1 MPEYLAP
8 GVYTEEISAGPVP
21 ITGVSTSTAGFVGLT
36 ERGPTTVRLVTSIR
50 DFQRWYGGLLEPE
63 SAGGSYLPFAVK
75 GFFDNGGQR
84 LFVARVTGAGALPS
98 STTLSTDG
106 DDLELEAIGPGRLD
120 GRLFV
125 RVVPATRT
133 LSKEELPAGT
143 PADAPPIADPGLFGI
158 EVLYYSEAPPLPL
171 VDPFK
176 RENLRDQKRRTPDA
190 SEAWDNLTKD
200 PLSSDYVV
208 TALQG
213 SQLVRVVAGTNP
225 GQPTAVGWTSL
236 EDGTDG
242 TAMDA
247 ARFLGAELPPTGLEA
262 LRQIDEISLLCVP
275 DEVNT
280 GLLSNQA
287 DRDEIRNQLVIQ
299 CEELKD
305 RFAVLQVDR
314 RQESVDQILS
324 PVTSSYAAIYYPWL
338 RVLDSRTKD
347 TRLVPPGGHMVGI
360 YAQTDI
366 ARGVHKAPANVEVRG
381 VLPRDLPGDR
391 KPLEYLV
398 NKRQHDILNPR
409 GINVVR
415 DFRADRRGIRVWGAR
430 TLSADSQWTYINVR
444 RLFIFVE
451 ESIDEGV
458 QWVVFEPNSEPTWDR
473 VRRSISNFLGSVWRS
488 GALMGS
494 TPEEAF
500 YVRCDRTT
508 MTQQEIDT
516 GQLVC
521 YIGMAPVKPA
531 EFVVLRYSQKTADAE
546 S

>member
-8 GVYTEEISAGPVP
+8 GVYTEEISTGPVP
-21 ITGVSTSTAGFVGLT
+21 IEGVSTSTAGFVGLT
-36 ERGPTTVRLVTSIR
+36 ERGPTTVRLVTSLR
-50 DFQRWYGGLLEPE
+50 DFQRWYGGIVDPE
-63 SAGGSYLPFAVK
+63 TVSYLPFAVK

-84 LFVARVTGAGALPS
+84 LFISRVTRPNAAAS
-98 STTLSTDG
+98 SLTLATDG
-106 DDLELEAIGPGRLD
+106 TGLVVEAVGPGDLD
-120 GRLFV
+120 DRLFV

-133 LSKEELPAGT
+133 LSADLLPAGS
-143 PADAPPIADPGLFGI
+143 PPTSDPTRFRLQIA
-158 EVLYYSEAPPLPL
+158 YYATAPPLPL
-171 VDPFK
+171 VDPFDRGELRNPDR
-176 RENLRDQKRRTPDA
+176 REPAA
-190 SEAWDNLTKD
+190 SEDWDNLTSD
-200 PLSSDYVV
+200 PLSGDYVV
-208 TALQG
+208 TVLQA
-213 SQLVRVVAGTNP
+213 SQLVTTGPDAP
-225 GQPTAVGWTSL
+225 GLPAAVGWTPL
-236 EDGTDG
+236 ADGADG
-242 TAMDA
+242 DPMTAA
-247 ARFLGAELPPTGLEA
+247 ALVGTELPPTGLA
-262 LRQIDEISLLCVP
+262 SLRQIDEISLLCVP
-275 DEVNT
+275 DEVNAQ
-280 GLLSNQA
+280 LFPNQA
-287 DRDEIRNQLVIQ
+287 DRDEIRTQLVVQ

-314 RQESVDQILS
+314 GKDRVDTILP

-338 RVLDSRTKD
+338 RVLDSRTNN

-360 YAQTDI
+360 YAKTDI
-366 ARGVHKAPANVEVRG
+366 ARGVHKAPANVEVMG
-381 VLPRDLPGDR
+381 IMQRDLPGDR

-430 TLSADSQWTYINVR
+430 TLAADAQWKYVNVR

-473 VRRSISNFLGSVWRS
+473 VRRSISNFLDSVWRS

-494 TPEEAF
+494 LAEEAF
-500 YVRCDRTT
+500 YVRCDRST

>member
-8 GVYTEEISAGPVP
+8 GVYTEEISTGPVP
-21 ITGVSTSTAGFVGLT
+21 IEGVSTSTAGFVGLS
-36 ERGPTTVRLVTSIR
+36 ERGPTTVRLVTSLR
-50 DFQRWYGGLLEPE
+50 DFERWYGGPVDPDTV
-63 SAGGSYLPFAVK
+63 SYLPFAVK

-84 LFVARVTGAGALPS
+84 LFVARVTRPNAVASSLTLP
-98 STTLSTDG
+98 TDG
-106 DDLELEAIGPGRLD
+106 DDLVVEAIGPGDLN

-125 RVVPATRT
+125 RVIPATRT
-133 LSKEELPAGT
+133 LSADQLPAG
-143 PADAPPIADPGLFGI
+143 APPTPDPTRFRLQ
-158 EVLYYSEAPPLPL
+158 VLYFSTPPDPF
-171 VDPFK
+171 VDPFDRGQLRNPDR
-176 RENLRDQKRRTPDA
+176 REPDA
-190 SEAWDNLTKD
+190 SEDWDNLTKD

-213 SQLVRVVAGTNP
+213 SQLVTTAPGTP
-225 GQPTAVGWTSL
+225 GQPAAVDWTPL
-236 EDGTDG
+236 ADGTDG
-242 TAMDA
+242 DAMTAA
-247 ARFLGAELPPTGLEA
+247 AIVGTELPPTGLTA

-275 DEVNT
+275 DEVNA
-280 GLLSNQA
+280 GLLPNQP
-287 DRDEIRNQLVIQ
+287 DRDEIRNQLVVQ

-305 RFAVLQVDR
+305 RFAVLQVDQ
-314 RQESVDQILS
+314 RQERVDTILP

-338 RVLDSRTKD
+338 RVLDSRTND

-360 YAQTDI
+360 YAKTDI
-366 ARGVHKAPANVEVRG
+366 LRGVHKAPANVEVMG
-381 VLPRDLPGDR
+381 IMTRDLPGNR

-398 NKRQHDILNPR
+398 NKRQQDILNPR

-430 TLSADSQWTYINVR
+430 TLAADAQWKYVNVR

-473 VRRSISNFLGSVWRS
+473 VRRSISNFLTSVWKS

-494 TPEEAF
+494 LPEEAF

-521 YIGMAPVKPA
+521 YIGLAPVKPA
-531 EFVVLRYSQKTADAE
+531 EFVILRYSQKTADAE

>member
-8 GVYTEEISAGPVP
+8 GVYTEEISTGPVP
-21 ITGVSTSTAGFVGLT
+21 IEGVSTSTAGFVGLT
-36 ERGPTTVRLVTSIR
+36 ERGPTTVRLVTSLR
-50 DFQRWYGGLLEPE
+50 DYQRWYGGPVDP
-63 SAGGSYLPFAVK
+63 ATSYLPFAVK

-84 LFVARVTGAGALPS
+84 LFVARVTRPNATASNL
-98 STTLSTDG
+98 TLTTDG
-106 DDLELEAIGPGRLD
+106 DDLVVEAIGPGNLD
-120 GRLFV
+120 NRIFV
-125 RVVPATRT
+125 RVQPASRKLSADQVGPGGDPNDPTRFR
-133 LSKEELPAGT
+133 LQ
-143 PADAPPIADPGLFGI
+143 
-158 EVLYYSEAPPLPL
+158 VLYYGTPPPLPL
-171 VDPFK
+171 VDPLDRSELRNPLR
-176 RENLRDQKRRTPDA
+176 REPDA
-190 SEAWDNLTKD
+190 VEDWDNLTKD
-200 PLSSDYVV
+200 PLSGDYVV
-208 TALQG
+208 TVLQG
-213 SQLVRVVAGTNP
+213 SQLVSTAPGTP
-225 GQPTAVGWTSL
+225 GQPPEADWAPLTGGADGNAMTAL
-236 EDGTDG
+236 ALLGT
-242 TAMDA
+242 
-247 ARFLGAELPPTGLEA
+247 ELPPTGLMA

-275 DEVNT
+275 DEVN
-280 GLLSNQA
+280 GELFPNQA
-287 DRDEIRNQLVIQ
+287 DRDEIRSQLVIQ

-305 RFAVLQVDR
+305 RFAVLQVDKG
-314 RQESVDQILS
+314 QERVDTILP

-338 RVLDSRTKD
+338 RVLDSRTND

-360 YAQTDI
+360 YAKTDVE
-366 ARGVHKAPANVEVRG
+366 RGVHKAPANVEVRG
-381 VLPRDLPGDR
+381 IMPRDLPGNR

-430 TLSADSQWTYINVR
+430 TLAADAQWKYVNVR

-473 VRRSISNFLGSVWRS
+473 VRRSISNFLDSVWRS

-494 TPEEAF
+494 LPDEAF
-500 YVRCDRTT
+500 YVRCDRST

>member
-8 GVYTEEISAGPVP
+8 GVYTEEISTGPVP
-21 ITGVSTSTAGFVGLT
+21 IEGVSTSTAGFVGLT
-36 ERGPTTVRLVTSIR
+36 ERGPTTVRLVTSLR
-50 DFQRWYGGLLEPE
+50 DFQRWYGDPVEP
-63 SAGGSYLPFAVK
+63 ATSYLPFAVK

-84 LFVARVTGAGALPS
+84 LFVARVTRPNAAAS
-98 STTLSTDG
+98 SLTLTTDG
-106 DDLELEAIGPGRLD
+106 ADLVVEAIGPGNVD
-120 GRLFV
+120 DRLFV

-133 LSKEELPAGT
+133 LSADQLPAG
-143 PADAPPIADPGLFGI
+143 APPTPDPTRFRLQ
-158 EVLYYSEAPPLPL
+158 VAYYATPPPLPL
-171 VDPFK
+171 VDPFDR
-176 RENLRDQKRRTPDA
+176 RELRNPLRREPDA
-190 SEAWDNLTKD
+190 SEDWDNLTKD
-200 PLSSDYVV
+200 PLSGDYVV
-208 TALQG
+208 TALQA
-213 SQLVRVVAGTNP
+213 SQLVTTAPGTP
-225 GQPTAVGWTSL
+225 GQPGEVAWTALAGGLDGDAMTAAALVGS
-236 EDGTDG
+236 
-242 TAMDA
+242 
-247 ARFLGAELPPTGLEA
+247 ELPPTGLTA
-262 LRQIDEISLLCVP
+262 LRQIDEISLLCAP
-275 DEVNT
+275 DEVNAE
-280 GLLSNQA
+280 LLPNQA
-287 DRDEIRNQLVIQ
+287 DRDEIRTQLVQQ

-314 RQESVDQILS
+314 GQERVDTILP

-338 RVLDSRTKD
+338 RVLDSRTSD

-360 YAQTDI
+360 YAKTDI
-366 ARGVHKAPANVEVRG
+366 ERGVHKAPANVEVRG
-381 VLPRDLPGDR
+381 IMARDLPGNR

-430 TLSADSQWTYINVR
+430 TLTADAQWKYVNVR

-473 VRRSISNFLGSVWRS
+473 VRRSISNFLDSVWRS

-494 TPEEAF
+494 LPEEAF
-500 YVRCDRTT
+500 YVRCDRST